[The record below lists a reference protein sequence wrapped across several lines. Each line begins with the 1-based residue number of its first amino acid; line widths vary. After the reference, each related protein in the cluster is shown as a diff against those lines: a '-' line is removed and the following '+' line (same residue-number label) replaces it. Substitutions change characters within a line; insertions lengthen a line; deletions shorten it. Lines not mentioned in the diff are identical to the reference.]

1 MLAPIPEISDD
12 IIATALALADIA
24 RETTR
29 TYFRRPLTVDRKGD
43 STPVTIADRET
54 EQRMRELIGQ
64 RHGDHRIVGEEVG
77 RHLGESAWNWILDPS
92 DGPKRCGSGT
102 PS

>member
-1 MLAPIPEISDD
+1 MPAPAPEITDD

-29 TYFRRPLTVDRKGD
+29 AYFRRPLAVDRKGD

-54 EQRMRELIGQ
+54 EAAMLR
-64 RHGDHRIVGEEVG
+64 
-77 RHLGESAWNWILDPS
+77 
-92 DGPKRCGSGT
+92 
-102 PS
+102 